1 LKSKKW
7 RFGGVLLAVVI
18 LAGSMTGMAF
28 ANTDQTGKPDF
39 TAMYQSFISKFAA
52 NLGVSEDQ
60 VTAAMDATQKQMI
73 DEAVQQG
80 KLTQEQADKI
90 QSTTTK
96 GFVFHGFGFDRG
108 GDDSVKGPGR
118 NLDSMAT
125 ALGITTDQL
134 NTELE
139 AGKKIQDIAA
149 DQGMTMDQFNQK
161 MLEMKKDAISKAVSE
176 GKLTQDQADN
186 MQQKMGQRHL
196 YKEKQDAEA
205 NN

>member
-1 LKSKKW
+1 MKSKKW
-7 RFGGVLLAVVI
+7 RLGGVLLAAVI
-18 LAGSMTGMAF
+18 LAGSLTGMAF

-60 VTAAMDATQKQMI
+60 VTAAMDATQKQMV

-90 QSTTTK
+90 QSTN
-96 GFVFHGFGFDRG
+96 FCFPGFGFGRG
-108 GDDSVKGPGR
+108 GDDSFKGPGR
-118 NLDSMAT
+118 KLDSMAT

-139 AGKKIQDIAA
+139 AGKKIEDIAA
-149 DQGMTMDQFNQK
+149 DQSMTMDQFNQK
-161 MLEMKKDAISKAVSE
+161 MLELKNAEISKAVSE

-186 MQQKMGQRHL
+186 MLQKMGQHHL
-196 YKEKQDAEA
+196 YKDKQDADA